1 MSFGYIG
8 DTSTSVKQ
16 QVKNK
21 GILTTQES
29 FDLERQGFLGG
40 SLELIQSQTASS
52 SSSLDF
58 TNLGNFDVHLFTG
71 HDINMSANNQFF
83 RARLSNDGGS
93 SYETTNYQTAGER
106 MLTTGTFSEQR
117 STSGTF
123 FTDKLTDNS
132 GGYSSTADN
141 GNFYLYCYN
150 LLNASKY
157 SFCTS
162 QSTGLEQ
169 SSSTYSAMFG
179 TGVYSVA
186 ETINAIRFLNG
197 SSGTFSGVINC
208 FGLKKI

>member
-1 MSFGYIG
+1 MPFGYLG
-8 DTSTSVKQ
+8 TTPNQK
-16 QVKNK
+16 VKNSGVFSVSEALQVQK
-21 GILTTQES
+21 DGEW
-29 FDLERQGFLGG
+29 GG

-71 HDINMSANNQFF
+71 HNINMSANNQFF

-93 SYETTNYQTAGER
+93 SYENSNYQRAGVR
-106 MLTTGTFSEQR
+106 MLTTGTFSDQR
-117 STSGTF
+117 STSETF
-123 FTDKLTDNS
+123 FGHNLTDNS

-179 TGVYSVA
+179 GGVYAVA

-208 FGLKKI
+208 FGVKQI